1 MERLRGISVA
11 SFGVSSLTADEE
23 AEEAIRELQRN
34 AVFKNP
40 AMAAAHLVGAQAEAM
55 KTAAANEGGMGA
67 MMGFMGANMAQNAG
81 GVNAQALYR
90 MAQQQAPADA
100 SADGW
105 TCECGARNA
114 GKFCAECGKPRPAAG
129 GWTCACGAE
138 NSGKFCTEC
147 GKPRPAQA
155 RCGKCGWTPDDPA
168 DPPKFCPEC
177 GAPFGDG

>member
-1 MERLRGISVA
+1 MLETIRRLRG
-11 SFGVSSLTADEE
+11 
-23 AEEAIRELQRN
+23 AE
-34 AVFKNP
+34 
-40 AMAAAHLVGAQAEAM
+40 
-55 KTAAANEGGMGA
+55 
-67 MMGFMGANMAQNAG
+67 
-81 GVNAQALYR
+81 
-90 MAQQQAPADA
+90 
-100 SADGW
+100 
-105 TCECGARNA
+105 
-114 GKFCAECGKPRPAAG
+114 PRPAAG